1 MILEDTKQK
10 YIDKLGPK
18 FGQMLHDVEQEWG
31 DTLYR
36 YQEFMVL
43 FGKSEKRVALLNA
56 LSPEFTC
63 GLQSDMSN
71 ALILGLCRLTDTDN
85 RSVSV
90 CHLPK
95 FIRDKPNLKDEVE
108 CHVLRAR
115 SYECTARIRRNQW
128 IAHRDK
134 VRTATTVTYQEIK
147 EGLDAV
153 YEVLNAITMGY
164 WKQALVNKVESEE
177 RPAARFIGHLESLI
191 EGAMYIE
198 SCIDP
203 DGESDPLNEK
213 VSEAFVRKIGG
224 DPSKDQVKIQDLRM
238 VAQTI
243 KRELDEEFYNL
254 KA

>member
-18 FGQMLHDVEQEWG
+18 FGQMFHDVKEEWG
-31 DTLYR
+31 YILYR

-43 FGKSEKRVALLNA
+43 FGESEKRLALLNA
-56 LSPEFTC
+56 LSPGFTH
-63 GLQSDMSN
+63 GLQIDMSE

-115 SYECTARIRRNQW
+115 SHACTARIRRNKW

-134 VRTATTVTYQEIK
+134 ARTKTTVTYKDIK
-147 EGLDAV
+147 DGLDTVHAA
-153 YEVLNAITMGY
+153 LNAITMDY
-164 WKQALVNKVESEE
+164 CNQALMNEVISQKMST
-177 RPAARFIGHLESLI
+177 ARFIGSLESLI